1 MMDEQLGA
9 WLLFDQIAHH
19 ARATEVVTMQAG
31 TRHIVRSTYGEIAD
45 RSQQLMHALDT
56 LGVAKGAPV
65 ATLAWNSQCHLECY
79 FAIPCAERVIHT
91 VNVRLSADEISYILA
106 DAGDRVVFADADLLP
121 VLSEA
126 TAGFTSVETVV
137 VFGDVPAGSPG
148 NLVPYEEL
156 LAREPVS
163 YPWRRIDEHATLG
176 LCYTSGTTGSPK
188 GVAYTHRS
196 TFLHALAATSATAC
210 AVGPGDA
217 VLPLV
222 PMFHASAWGLPYAAA
237 AAGAKQVFLAGA
249 AHPAAIVDLLL
260 QERVTI
266 AAGVPTIWLSV
277 EEELD
282 ARGAALPDLRHIVVG
297 GSQPP
302 RPLMR
307 RYLDK
312 YDVPIL
318 QAWGMTETSPLA
330 SIAWP
335 AGYMADWDPERVM
348 DAARSQAGRPLPG
361 VRISIRDE
369 AGEEVPRDGTTVGT
383 LLVRGP
389 WVADRY
395 TTAVDGARWT
405 DDGWFDTGDL
415 AAWNSDGY
423 FVIAD
428 RAKDLIKSGGEW
440 ISSLDMENAIASIP
454 TVREVAVIAVP
465 HEKWQERPLA
475 CIALED
481 DASVELE
488 EICESLAGAGF
499 AKWQMPDRIE
509 ILDAIPRTSVGK
521 YDKKVLRARYGTPAS

>member
-1 MMDEQLGA
+1 MDEQLGA

-19 ARATEVVTMQAG
+19 ARATEVVTMEAAG
-31 TRHIVRSTYGEIAD
+31 GRIRRSTYGDIAA
-45 RSQQLMHALDT
+45 RAQQLMHALDA
-56 LGVAKGAPV
+56 LGVAEGAPV
-65 ATLAWNSQCHLECY
+65 ATLAWNSQQHLECY
-79 FAIPCAERVIHT
+79 FAIPCAGRVIHT
-91 VNVRLSADEISYILA
+91 VNVRLSADEIAFILA
-106 DAGDRVVFADADLLP
+106 DAGDEVVFADSDLLP
-121 VLSEA
+121 VLAEA
-126 TAGFTSVETVV
+126 TAGFTTVQTVV
-137 VFGDVPAGSPG
+137 VFGDIPVGSPP
-148 NLVPYEEL
+148 NLLSYEEL
-156 LAREPVS
+156 LASQPDS

-176 LCYTSGTTGSPK
+176 LCYTSGTTGAPK

-210 AVGPGDA
+210 AVGPGDV

-249 AHPAAIVDLLL
+249 AQPAAIVELLL
-260 QERVTI
+260 RERVTI
-266 AAGVPTIWLSV
+266 AAGVPTIWIAV
-277 EEELD
+277 EQQLD
-282 ARGAALPDLRHIVVG
+282 SCAATLPDLRHIVVG

-302 RPLMR
+302 RALIQ

-312 YDVPIL
+312 YSVPIL

-330 SIAWP
+330 SLAWP
-335 AGYMADWDPERVM
+335 AGYMSDWPAERVM
-348 DAARSQAGRPLPG
+348 DAARSQAGRPIPG

-369 AGEEVPRDGTTVGT
+369 QGAEVPRDGSTVGT

-389 WVADRY
+389 WVADSY
-395 TTAVDGARWT
+395 TSAVDGARWT
-405 DDGWFDTGDL
+405 EDGWFDTGDL

-440 ISSLDMENAIASIP
+440 ISSLDMENAIAAIP
-454 TVREVAVIAVP
+454 AVREVAVIAVP

-475 CIALED
+475 CIALEED
-481 DASVELE
+481 GTVGVE
-488 EICESLAGAGF
+488 EICDRLAGAGF

-509 ILDAIPRTSVGK
+509 IVEAIPRTSVGK
-521 YDKKVLRARYGTPAS
+521 YDKKVLRARYGTSA

>member
-19 ARATEVVTMQAG
+19 VRATEVVTLVGASGRVQRA
-31 TRHIVRSTYGEIAD
+31 TYGQVAS
-45 RSQQLMHALDT
+45 RAQQLMHALDT
-56 LGVAKGAPV
+56 LGVPEGAPV
-65 ATLAWNSQCHLECY
+65 ATLAWNSQWHLECY
-79 FAIPCAERVIHT
+79 FGIPCAGRVIHT
-91 VNVRLSADEISYILA
+91 VNVRLSADEIAYILA
-106 DAGDRVVFADADLLP
+106 DAGDRVVFAEY
-121 VLSEA
+121 S
-126 TAGFTSVETVV
+126 
-137 VFGDVPAGSPG
+137 
-148 NLVPYEEL
+148 
-156 LAREPVS
+156 
-163 YPWRRIDEHATLG
+163 TLG

-210 AVGPGDA
+210 RVGPGDT
-217 VLPLV
+217 VLAMV

-237 AAGAKQVFLAGA
+237 GAGAKQVFLAGA
-249 AHPAAIVDLLL
+249 AQPAAIVDLLV
-260 QERVTI
+260 QERVTV

-282 ARGAALPDLRHIVVG
+282 ARGATLPDLRHILVG

-302 RPLMR
+302 RALMQ

-312 YDVPIL
+312 YNVPIL

-330 SIAWP
+330 SVAWP
-335 AGYMADWDPERVM
+335 AGYMADWTPEQVM

-361 VRISIRDE
+361 VRITIRDD
-369 AGEEVPRDGTTVGT
+369 AGIEVPRDATTVGT
-383 LLVRGP
+383 LLFRGP

-395 TTAVDGARWT
+395 TTEVDGARWT
-405 DDGWFDTGDL
+405 EDGWFDTGDM

-440 ISSLDMENAIASIP
+440 ISSLDMENAIAAIP

-475 CIALED
+475 CIALEPEG
-481 DASVELE
+481 SLELAE
-488 EICESLAGAGF
+488 VHARLESAGF

-509 ILDAIPRTSVGK
+509 IVDSIPRTSVGK
-521 YDKKVLRARYGTPAS
+521 YDKKHLRAQFGTSA